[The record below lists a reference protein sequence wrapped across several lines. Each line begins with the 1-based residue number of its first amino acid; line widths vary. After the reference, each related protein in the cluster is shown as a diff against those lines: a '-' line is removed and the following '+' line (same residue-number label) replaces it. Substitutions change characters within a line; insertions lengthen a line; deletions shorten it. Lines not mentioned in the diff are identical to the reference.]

1 MTEYKKRMDMHTH
14 TDNSP
19 DGNHSTMY
27 LCECAEQTGLR
38 AIAFTDHC
46 EVDAYYKDHY
56 DRATFQAYFE
66 VVKAR
71 SVFRGRLIVAAGI
84 ELGQPAYDPALAEQ
98 ILSKFDYDVVIG
110 SVHNLRGRKDFYF
123 MEYDSFTDSDLDAMV
138 EEYLKELLTMVQ
150 WGGFDILAHLTYP
163 LRYMVGENHSNVSL
177 NRHSDLIDEILR
189 QAARS
194 GKALEINTS
203 GLRQPLGETLPTLPY
218 VRRFREFGGEYVTV
232 GSDAHYAEDL
242 GKGVNEGMKV
252 AQEAGFSHVTL
263 FQSRTPLPIPI
274 E

>member
-163 LRYMVGENHSNVSL
+163 LRYMVSSM
-177 NRHSDLIDEILR
+177 
-189 QAARS
+189 
-194 GKALEINTS
+194 
-203 GLRQPLGETLPTLPY
+203 
-218 VRRFREFGGEYVTV
+218 RF
-232 GSDAHYAEDL
+232 
-242 GKGVNEGMKV
+242 GV
-252 AQEAGFSHVTL
+252 
-263 FQSRTPLPIPI
+263 
-274 E
+274 

>member
-1 MTEYKKRMDMHTH
+1 M
-14 TDNSP
+14 
-19 DGNHSTMY
+19 
-27 LCECAEQTGLR
+27 
-38 AIAFTDHC
+38 
-46 EVDAYYKDHY
+46 
-56 DRATFQAYFE
+56 
-66 VVKAR
+66 VKAR

-110 SVHNLRGRKDFYF
+110 SVHNLRDRKDFYF
-123 MEYDSFTDSDLDAMV
+123 MEYDGFTDSDLDAMV

-163 LRYMVGENHSNVSL
+163 LRYMVGENHRNIDL

-263 FQSRTPLPIPI
+263 FQGRTPLPIPI

>member
-1 MTEYKKRMDMHTH
+1 MPEYKKRMDMHTH

-56 DRATFQAYFE
+56 DRAAFQAYFE

-123 MEYDSFTDSDLDAMV
+123 MEYDGFTDSDLDAMV
-138 EEYLKELLTMVQ
+138 EEYLKELLTMGNRRVRRTLCGRSRQ
-150 WGGFDILAHLTYP
+150 RGKRRHEGRTGGRVFTRYP
-163 LRYMVGENHSNVSL
+163 LPGPH
-177 NRHSDLIDEILR
+177 
-189 QAARS
+189 AAADS
-194 GKALEINTS
+194 
-203 GLRQPLGETLPTLPY
+203 Y
-218 VRRFREFGGEYVTV
+218 
-232 GSDAHYAEDL
+232 
-242 GKGVNEGMKV
+242 
-252 AQEAGFSHVTL
+252 
-263 FQSRTPLPIPI
+263 
-274 E
+274 

>member
-1 MTEYKKRMDMHTH
+1 MPEYKKRMDMHTH

-56 DRATFQAYFE
+56 DRAAFQAYFE

-123 MEYDSFTDSDLDAMV
+123 ME
-138 EEYLKELLTMVQ
+138 
-150 WGGFDILAHLTYP
+150 
-163 LRYMVGENHSNVSL
+163 
-177 NRHSDLIDEILR
+177 
-189 QAARS
+189 
-194 GKALEINTS
+194 
-203 GLRQPLGETLPTLPY
+203 
-218 VRRFREFGGEYVTV
+218 
-232 GSDAHYAEDL
+232 
-242 GKGVNEGMKV
+242 
-252 AQEAGFSHVTL
+252 
-263 FQSRTPLPIPI
+263 
-274 E
+274 